1 MSHQLE
7 YQQCYCKLA
16 HKSVINAMVL
26 SPDGDRLV
34 TGSDDCTVL
43 VWSTQSSRVLCC
55 LKAHSLVMSL
65 AWLTNSNGFLL
76 GCQNGMVASVS
87 LSEVRDT
94 ESVESAP
101 A

>member
-7 YQQCYCKLA
+7 YQQCYRKLA

-26 SPDGDRLV
+26 SPNGNQLI

-43 VWSTQSSRVLCC
+43 VWSTQSGRVLCH

-76 GCQNGMVASVS
+76 GCQNGMVASMG
-87 LSEVRDT
+87 LSKVRDT
-94 ESVESAP
+94 KSVES
-101 A
+101 